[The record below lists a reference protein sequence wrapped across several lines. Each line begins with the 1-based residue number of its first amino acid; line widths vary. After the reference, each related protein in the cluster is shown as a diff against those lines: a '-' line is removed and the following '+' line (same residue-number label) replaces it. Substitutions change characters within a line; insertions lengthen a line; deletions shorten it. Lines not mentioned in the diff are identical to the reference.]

1 MSNDPINKGP
11 AFAALE
17 ELDLNRHRADPREDV
32 ERAKIKADWC
42 MENPG
47 LSDSRDRERSATAT
61 MVDHF
66 MAFLPDAELGK
77 KAAENLKR
85 GRGKRLGY
93 KSPLHNAVE
102 IVCEEIESKDP
113 TEVLTALDN
122 QGLMSELYQSDPPL
136 IDIRIHEVAG
146 GRVYYIMRDSQER
159 SVSIKTIKNILST
172 L

>member
-32 ERAKIKADWC
+32 ERAKTRPTGAWRIQ
-42 MENPG
+42 G
-47 LSDSRDRERSATAT
+47 LAIPEIAREALLLRWLIISWRFCPTPN
-61 MVDHF
+61 
-66 MAFLPDAELGK
+66 L

-136 IDIRIHEVAG
+136 IDIRVHEVARG
-146 GRVYYIMRDSQER
+146 AG
-159 SVSIKTIKNILST
+159 L
-172 L
+172 LHHA